1 MELKLE
7 VASALAAALGT
18 PLVPENRPSETDI
31 YEVALIGLGAVPEL
45 IQDELDLSDE
55 VIEDW
60 RNWIEDRQEA
70 L

>member
-1 MELKLE
+1 MQLKQAIGDA
-7 VASALAAALGT
+7 VAAALGT
-18 PLVPENRPSETDI
+18 PLQAENRPSETDI